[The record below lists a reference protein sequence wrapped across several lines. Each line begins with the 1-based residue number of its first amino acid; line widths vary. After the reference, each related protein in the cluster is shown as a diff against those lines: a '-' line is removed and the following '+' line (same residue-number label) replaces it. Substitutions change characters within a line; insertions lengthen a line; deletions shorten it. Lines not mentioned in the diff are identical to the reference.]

1 MSVCPSVKLVDCDHT
16 EIVGK
21 FPYFRILSV
30 FMQRTC
36 LRTLI
41 DVRRYTKTNTAY
53 RELFETETY
62 RAADRGLQ
70 DRSMQRRS
78 LSLSLC
84 VCVCVCVSW

>member
-1 MSVCPSVKLVDCDHT
+1 MSVCPSVKLVDCGHT

-30 FMQRTC
+30 FMQRT
-36 LRTLI
+36 LI
-41 DVRRYTKTNTAY
+41 DVRRHTKTNTAY

-78 LSLSLC
+78 LSLSVSL
-84 VCVCVCVSW
+84 CVCVCVSWR